1 MPLVEVG
8 PGYVSPASGG
18 YAAPGAPVPAPAAP
32 TAPPVFTIP
41 RDTFNGAPAV
51 PGGPVPAPSSPIVP
65 APAPA
70 TGGTYQAKSFLS
82 NLWDQFI
89 GPLLKGIVNFFSGLF
104 GKVAG
109 GSAPAT
115 ASIPSR

>member
-8 PGYVSPASGG
+8 PGYVSPTSGG
-18 YAAPGAPVPAPAAP
+18 YAAPGATTPAPVPAAPVAPAAP
-32 TAPPVFTIP
+32 VLTMPG
-41 RDTFNGAPAV
+41 DTFNGAPV
-51 PGGPVPAPSSPIVP
+51 LAPSSPIAP

-109 GSAPAT
+109 GSTPAA